1 MTLPGFRREAVR
13 LQRQREREEKE
24 RKAEEAYQLKIRE
37 EAQRKKEAEEMIL
50 LLENEE
56 KELILRLRK
65 TQELQQEVRGYKVLN
80 SLLIITLIRPIT
92 LCNSRYRHKGSAD
105 ISR

>member
-1 MTLPGFRREAVR
+1 MR
-13 LQRQREREEKE
+13 LQRLKEREEKE
-24 RKAEEAYQLKIRE
+24 RLAEEAYQRKMKE

-65 TQELQQEVRGYKVLN
+65 TQEMQQEVSDLFLSIFEFRRLLLTSGILYLAAVTA
-80 SLLIITLIRPIT
+80 SLII
-92 LCNSRYRHKGSAD
+92 CGV
-105 ISR
+105 

>member
-1 MTLPGFRREAVR
+1 M
-13 LQRQREREEKE
+13 QRMREREEKE
-24 RKAEEAYQLKIRE
+24 RKAEEMYQQKMRE

-65 TQELQQEVRGYKVLN
+65 TQELQQDVRNTCSLINCAYFYFRPTMYCSNLFKLN
-80 SLLIITLIRPIT
+80 ITN
-92 LCNSRYRHKGSAD
+92 LCN
-105 ISR
+105 